1 MGLEVGN
8 IKELVLLKAKA
19 KKLIKKEGWQRRCYI
34 FPFLN
39 LSCQII

>member
-1 MGLEVGN
+1 MGLEVASIN
-8 IKELVLLKAKA
+8 ELVLLKTKA
-19 KKLIKKEGWQRRCYI
+19 KKLIKKEGWQRRCHI